1 MGYMVNLSL
10 QGRAA
15 LVVGGGEIGRRK
27 VMDLLAAQAGVTVVA
42 PRICDGLLALAAE
55 GRIAIHQ
62 RSYQADDIANAFI
75 AIAATNDT
83 DVNTEVFRDASV
95 RNVLVNV
102 VDVPALCTF
111 TVPATVR
118 RGDLTIAIAT
128 DGRCPAFASILRE
141 ELEQHYGPEY
151 GDLVGQ
157 FAEARREMIA
167 AKFDGPSIRARLA
180 ELYAIFS
187 RKSMLLKSR
196 SERI

>member
-10 QGRAA
+10 QGRTA
-15 LVVGGGEIGRRK
+15 LVVGGGEIARRK
-27 VMDLLAAQAGVTVVA
+27 VLDLLASQSAVTVVA
-42 PRICDGLLALAAE
+42 KRACEGLLALAAE
-55 GRIAIHQ
+55 GQIVVHQ
-62 RSYQADDIANAFI
+62 RAYQSGDIGDAFI
-75 AIAATNDT
+75 VIAATNDT
-83 DVNTEVFRDASV
+83 GVNTQVFADAAA

-102 VDVPALCTF
+102 VDVPKLCTF

-151 GDLVGQ
+151 GELVGQ
-157 FAEARREMIA
+157 FAETRREMIA
-167 AKFDGPSIRARLA
+167 AKCDGPSIRAKLA
-180 ELYAIFS
+180 ELYSIFS

-196 SERI
+196 SDLI